1 MLTPMLP
8 NQDLSTTLA
17 SLEMES
23 LLFNQKL
30 PNHQL
35 DRLTDP
41 CHPLKQQSP
50 PFWAPGIDF
59 MKECFPIL
67 GGRMVWG

>member
-8 NQDLSTTLA
+8 DQDLSTILA

-30 PNHQL
+30 SNQL
-35 DRLTDP
+35 VRLTDP

-59 MKECFPIL
+59 MKEGFPIM
-67 GGRMVWG
+67 GGGTVWG